1 MQKMASNTNIAY
13 NSEIILNDIIICEIT
28 AVNVCQFFNA
38 TFCIFNIEI
47 AFIYFIFCFF
57 FV

>member
-1 MQKMASNTNIAY
+1 MQKMASNTNRAN

-38 TFCIFNIEI
+38 TLCIFNIEI
-47 AFIYFIFCFF
+47 AIIYLFYFI
-57 FV
+57 V